1 MMLRRWLW
9 ALMALGAGGFVVG
22 ALFSEVYT
30 EALWFAHLGYRG
42 VFWKMLGIKAL
53 SFWILGGAAFIFLW
67 ANVKAAGEGRLWLLA
82 ALLGALIGT
91 VALPSWER
99 VLLWAY
105 RVPFGLEDPIFGRD
119 LGFYL
124 FSLPFYRLL
133 YQIALLTTLL
143 ALASTGSLYLMGRGV
158 QIGPLGPKLSLRA
171 SRHLSF
177 LVGVFLLEVVVVYA
191 LRPYFLLYSRR
202 GVVSGAGYADLHGT
216 LWGYRFL
223 LVGFFAGAVRAF
235 WNMRRPR
242 WRGMGYWAAG
252 LSAGIFVLI
261 VVLPGLIQQFSV
273 KPSELAKERPYIAYN
288 IRHTRIAYGL
298 DRVREASF
306 PAEKT
311 PTPEELERGR
321 ATISNIRLWDH
332 RPLIQTYKQLQ
343 EIRLYYDFRNVDV
356 DRYRVNGGVVQ
367 VMLAARELTTDKLP
381 ERARTWVNRRLK
393 FTHGYGICM
402 SPVNSITPEGMPVL
416 WIRDI
421 PPKSRAGLDVL
432 RPGLY
437 YGEASGGY
445 VLVRTKTPE
454 FDYPMGDR
462 NVYTT
467 YEGKGGVPVGGFLRR
482 SAFAWRFSDLKFLLS
497 EYITPES
504 RVLFHRRVSKRVR
517 RVAPFLI
524 YDQDPYIVLADGR
537 LFWIVDVY
545 TTADT
550 FPYSEPV
557 QFGRR
562 RINFIRNS
570 CKAVVDAYDGR
581 VRFYIVDPEDPV
593 LRTYRRAFPELFRP
607 LSEMPSS
614 LREHLRYPLDLFS
627 VQVRMYS
634 LYHMR
639 DPQVFYNQEDLWA
652 VPYEIYE
659 ESRQEMVPY
668 YVVMR
673 LPGEEKQRF
682 LLMLPLT
689 PSSKP
694 NMVAWMGAH
703 CDPDRYGELMVYKL
717 PKEKLIYGPMQV
729 EARIDQDTEI
739 SREFTLWGQKGSSVI
754 RGNLLAI
761 PIGRSFLYVEPV
773 YLQSTGSRM
782 PELKRVIVAIGD
794 RLAMRPTLREALDAV
809 FGREPAAPEER
820 PELARRALLLYERA
834 LENLRE
840 GDWAGYGEKMK
851 ELGEVLRKLGGRARR
866 AK

>member
-1 MMLRRWLW
+1 
-9 ALMALGAGGFVVG
+9 
-22 ALFSEVYT
+22 
-30 EALWFAHLGYRG
+30 
-42 VFWKMLGIKAL
+42 
-53 SFWILGGAAFIFLW
+53 
-67 ANVKAAGEGRLWLLA
+67 
-82 ALLGALIGT
+82 
-91 VALPSWER
+91 
-99 VLLWAY
+99 
-105 RVPFGLEDPIFGRD
+105 
-119 LGFYL
+119 
-124 FSLPFYRLL
+124 
-133 YQIALLTTLL
+133 
-143 ALASTGSLYLMGRGV
+143 
-158 QIGPLGPKLSLRA
+158 
-171 SRHLSF
+171 
-177 LVGVFLLEVVVVYA
+177 
-191 LRPYFLLYSRR
+191 
-202 GVVSGAGYADLHGT
+202 
-216 LWGYRFL
+216 
-223 LVGFFAGAVRAF
+223 
-235 WNMRRPR
+235 
-242 WRGMGYWAAG
+242 
-252 LSAGIFVLI
+252 
-261 VVLPGLIQQFSV
+261 
-273 KPSELAKERPYIAYN
+273 
-288 IRHTRIAYGL
+288 
-298 DRVREASF
+298 
-306 PAEKT
+306 
-311 PTPEELERGR
+311 
-321 ATISNIRLWDH
+321 
-332 RPLIQTYKQLQ
+332 
-343 EIRLYYDFRNVDV
+343 
-356 DRYRVNGGVVQ
+356 VVQ